1 MLHGSAGSSGS
12 EEGRELHERSGL
24 WDGKGETEAWRVRR
38 GANMSH
44 IVVLRPYSYGYKS
57 SSAAKVTY
65 KHAADDSA
73 LQTSYSN
80 DLGLV
85 PVLSSKDD
93 DKLAEPHIV
102 SSRLLTGPCILPAIR
117 RCLSLQALPSS

>member
-1 MLHGSAGSSGS
+1 
-12 EEGRELHERSGL
+12 
-24 WDGKGETEAWRVRR
+24 
-38 GANMSH
+38 MSH

-65 KHAADDSA
+65 KHGADDSA

-85 PVLSSKDD
+85 PILSSKDD
-93 DKLAEPHIV
+93 DKLASPHIV
-102 SSRLLTGPCILPAIR
+102 RAFGKQTHRMVLRGRTARDR
-117 RCLSLQALPSS
+117 RGQA

>member
-1 MLHGSAGSSGS
+1 
-12 EEGRELHERSGL
+12 
-24 WDGKGETEAWRVRR
+24 
-38 GANMSH
+38 MSH

-102 SSRLLTGPCILPAIR
+102 SARLLTGPCILPAIHKLPLQCKPCPAVARER
-117 RCLSLQALPSS
+117 RINAASPPRLP